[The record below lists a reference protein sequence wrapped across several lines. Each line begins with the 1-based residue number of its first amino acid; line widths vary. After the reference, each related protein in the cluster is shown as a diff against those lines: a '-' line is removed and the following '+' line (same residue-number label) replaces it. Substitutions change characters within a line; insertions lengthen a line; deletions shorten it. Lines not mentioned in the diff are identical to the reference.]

1 MKDIILQAAIDY
13 KKSKIDAEEAMS
25 IICKTLFPKKDISDR
40 KLREL
45 IGFIFD
51 VEPEHLHIIESGR
64 NYKLAV
70 PKHLY
75 RTLLFEKYGSKTE
88 VAKMCGLETH
98 ASIYSSINAHNN
110 LMVTDKRYKRIY
122 KAINTILTELL

>member
-1 MKDIILQAAIDY
+1 MKDTVLQAAIDY
-13 KKSKIDAEEAMS
+13 KKRKIDAEEAMS
-25 IICKTLFPKKDISDR
+25 IICKTLFPKRDIPDR

-51 VEPEHLHIIESGR
+51 VEPNDLDILESGR

-75 RTLLFEKYGSKTE
+75 RALLFEKYGSKTD
-88 VAKMCGLETH
+88 VAKMCGLETG

-110 LMVTDKRYKRIY
+110 LIATDIRYKKIY
-122 KAINTILTELL
+122 EAVNTILTETL